1 MPVPPFLFLALPMF
15 HRVFSPSCLYSTI
28 SGFHHVYVPPGLDMF
43 HDVYVP
49 RCLFPLCLYSI
60 VPICFHNVYEPPYLY
75 STMFM
80 VHRFCIP
87 PCTYSTLFMPHCGY
101 VPPHLCS
108 TVHLV
113 HRVYNYFT
121 MSMLHHLW
129 NHVSEGACFP
139 LSLSASCFYHEKKM
153 KRKKEG
159 KKERITNKEH
169 IFSSFPPL
177 RLLMF

>member
-1 MPVPPFLFLALPMF
+1 MF
-15 HRVFSPSCLYSTI
+15 HRVFSLSCLYSTI

-49 RCLFPLCLYSI
+49 RCLCFHYVFIPLCLYFAMSD
-60 VPICFHNVYEPPYLY
+60 FHHVYEPPYLY

-87 PCTYSTLFMPHCGY
+87 PCTYFILFMPHCGY

-108 TVHLV
+108 TVHIV
-113 HRVYNYFT
+113 HRVYNSST
-121 MSMLHHLW
+121 MSMLHHLR
-129 NHVSEGACFP
+129 NTVSEGACS
-139 LSLSASCFYHEKKM
+139 LSLQAASCFYHEKKL

-159 KKERITNKEH
+159 
-169 IFSSFPPL
+169 
-177 RLLMF
+177 